1 MKRHMVERSVSR
13 SGFTLVEVLLV
24 IAILGILAGTLM
36 VNVGGKSEQ
45 ARIKSA
51 RASIGAL
58 SSAVQTFQ
66 IDLARLPSDLGE
78 LFSDPGDPNW
88 QGPYMMG
95 SKDSMVD
102 AWGTPFVITKSGT
115 SFKLSSAGPDK
126 SVGTGDDI
134 TSF

>member
-1 MKRHMVERSVSR
+1 MKRDVVGVAASR

-36 VNVGGKSEQ
+36 VNVGGKSEK
-45 ARIKSA
+45 ARINSA

-58 SSAVQTFQ
+58 TSAVQTFQ
-66 IDLARLPSDLGE
+66 IDLARLPGELGE

-88 QGPYMMG
+88 QGPYLMG
-95 SKDSMVD
+95 SKDAMVD
-102 AWGTPFVITKSGT
+102 PWGTPFSISKSGG
-115 SFKLSSAGPDK
+115 SFKISSAGPDK
-126 SVGTGDDI
+126 SMGTEDDI